1 MITSIFNFLKIEG
14 DIQVQSKTFVR
25 LFRKDSED
33 KRDLQKQLIRFTGSQ
48 KERVSNKELSP
59 STVPNY

>member
-33 KRDLQKQLIRFTGSQ
+33 KRDLQKQLIRFTESQ